1 MVCPRNSDPQQGKY
15 CPAWTE
21 YTETNIQT
29 GEDRT
34 RKECLFQAMPRF
46 MIEAIKASNRPAAAA
61 ESMRNE
67 VAKGFSELNGRMQR
81 IPALLLESKPG
92 AGDRGG
98 D

>member
-1 MVCPRNSDPQQGKY
+1 
-15 CPAWTE
+15 
-21 YTETNIQT
+21 
-29 GEDRT
+29 
-34 RKECLFQAMPRF
+34 